1 MSDSGSNSTVVGLNR
16 ERSNSTVTAIIIVA
30 VLIVSWLIFLAVDA
44 YFGLFIFAPY
54 DPPPLENAFQPTKN
68 SAG

>member
-1 MSDSGSNSTVVGLNR
+1 MSDSGSNPTL
-16 ERSNSTVTAIIIVA
+16 TAIIIVA

-54 DPPPLENAFQPTKN
+54 EPPPLENAFQPTKN
-68 SAG
+68 NAG